1 MKLSEYVDRDTLDDL
16 IKNGYVSCKA
26 HNEFPLR
33 IYNYTKRASSLGFNR
48 WPQTLERCRGLIVDS
63 DDNIVAFGL
72 PKFWNYKEEEDNG
85 MDFDAYDKV
94 DGSIGIVYAWEGRSY
109 ISTRGSFHSEMADW
123 ANDFL
128 LREDNYDY
136 HEFLNDRAWRGGV
149 TPHVE
154 IVYKDNRIVVDYD
167 YEDLVLLGQYST
179 FQGWEP
185 AQHTWRYPG
194 RIAEPFE
201 FKNMQEL
208 SDAHVRDNAEGFVLV
223 YEDGTMKKIKYHEYL
238 TLQRAIMNMTEKAI
252 YNKLIVS
259 EEELNEWI
267 LGLPN
272 ELQPEAYEIRD
283 ALKRQYAEQYKT
295 LHMVVVS
302 IRYGMRSEGLDISDR
317 KALALYMQ
325 EKQIPGWM
333 RSCMFALKDENPKA
347 ITAALWK
354 QVKP

>member
-1 MKLSEYVDRDTLDDL
+1 MKLVEYVNLEMLQNL
-16 IKNGYVSCKA
+16 IDNGYVSCKH

-48 WPQTLERCRGLIVDS
+48 WPYTLERCRGLIVDS

-85 MDFDAYDKV
+85 MEFDAYDKV

-128 LREDNYDY
+128 DKNPDY
-136 HEFLNDRAWRGGV
+136 RWFLQPPIINGCTPLY

-154 IVYKDNRIVVDYD
+154 IVYNDNRIVVDYD
-167 YEDLVLLGQYST
+167 YEDLVLLGYNDEVSWT
-179 FQGWEP
+179 P
-185 AQHTWRYPG
+185 AKSNWAYPG
-194 RIAEPFE
+194 RIAAPFE
-201 FKNMQEL
+201 YKNIREL

-252 YNKLIVS
+252 YNKLIVD
-259 EEELNEWI
+259 ERDLDEWI
-267 LGLPN
+267 LSLPN

-283 ALKRQYAEQYKT
+283 ALKRKYAEQYKT

-325 EKQIPGWM
+325 DKQIPGWM